1 MAEILNKKVFNFYGE
16 IEVPKELTKFIN
28 KNENILFAIKT
39 FRDAA
44 IITDK
49 KILICDKQGLTG
61 KKIEYFVIPYSKI
74 VTYSIETSG
83 RFDLDSEIKLTL
95 SGGLEIELQ
104 FLKDKNMN
112 DLLFKVFNVIDSYII
127 K

>member
-1 MAEILNKKVFNFYGE
+1 MAEILNKRVFNFYGE
-16 IEVPKELTKFIN
+16 IQAPEELNKFIN
-28 KNENILFAIKT
+28 NNEKTLFAIKT

-49 KILICDKQGLTG
+49 KILICDKQGLTD
-61 KKIEYFVIPYSKI
+61 KKVEYFVIPYSKI

-112 DLLFKVFNVIDSYII
+112 DLLFKVFKVIDEYVI